1 MFLTSDELVALTGFK
16 RRTAQA
22 RWLAHNGWRFTVN
35 GLGEPVVAI
44 AEMSRRMVSGA
55 SAAGA
60 RKEPNYGVLD
70 GQIAK
75 A

>member
-1 MFLTSDELVALTGFK
+1 MFLSAAELEVLTGY
-16 RRTAQA
+16 RRPSAKV
-22 RWLAHNGWRFTVN
+22 RWLTRNGWKFTVN
-35 GLGEPVVAI
+35 GLGEPVVAV

-55 SAAGA
+55 GAAGA
-60 RKEPNYGVLD
+60 RKEPNFGVLD

>member
-1 MFLTSDELVALTGFK
+1 LT
-16 RRTAQA
+16 R
-22 RWLAHNGWRFTVN
+22 NGWKFTVN
-35 GLGEPVVAI
+35 GLGEPVVAV

-55 SAAGA
+55 GAAGA
-60 RKEPNYGVLD
+60 RKEPNFGVLD